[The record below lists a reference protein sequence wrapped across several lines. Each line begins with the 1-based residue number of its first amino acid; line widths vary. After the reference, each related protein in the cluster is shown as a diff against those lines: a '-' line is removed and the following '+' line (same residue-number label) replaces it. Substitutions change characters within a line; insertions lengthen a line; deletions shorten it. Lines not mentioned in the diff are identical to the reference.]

1 MSLESRNMAALSAAQ
16 QARDN
21 SLPPEYEDEIEELDY
36 DDIDPGYDGILGE
49 G

>member
-21 SLPPEYEDEIEELDY
+21 SLPPEYEDEH
-36 DDIDPGYDGILGE
+36 DDEYEFEDGYDGILGE